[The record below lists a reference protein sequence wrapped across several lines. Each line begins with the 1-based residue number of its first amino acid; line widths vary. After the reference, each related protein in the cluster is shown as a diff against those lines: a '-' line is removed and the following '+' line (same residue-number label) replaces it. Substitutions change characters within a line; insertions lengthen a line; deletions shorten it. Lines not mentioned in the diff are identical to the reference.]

1 MIGSVSSHEKSL
13 SVPAVVAKVRPSV
26 VTILTRGVPATPTQ
40 AQSGSGSGVIID
52 ESGYILTNNHL
63 VAGIKSLVV
72 GLSTGRLTPG
82 RVVARDFLLDLALV
96 KITAT
101 DLVPA
106 TLSPS
111 PVLEIGE
118 SVVAIGNPLA
128 LKGGSTVTVGVVS
141 AVDRSVLTP
150 DGETLYDLIQTDAAI
165 NPGNSG
171 GPLVD
176 LSGHVIGIN
185 VAIAPSAQAISYAI
199 SMEAIYPHIQS
210 MIVRGS
216 VLRPELGFTP
226 VTITASIMAS
236 FGLEGDRGVLA
247 LNVEPRGP
255 VAVGGVREWRHHY
268 RRGATSDL
276 QSRGLLALPPTVRRP
291 ADPTT
296 GHSKKERPVHDL
308 ASESLAVKGCPM
320 SHADGPHQGH
330 DYPGEGKSLSRHLPH
345 KWVRSSGFPNRSPM
359 PRHGH
364 FRNNYRKN
372 GLRRDKGM
380 CCCSLSTR
388 RSIPWAVAPNR
399 HIGTAG
405 RGPPPDRRQP
415 PVGRSRRFD
424 YLPWTGTGRGLSDS
438 QAVTLLLRAE
448 EYVRKLEEVLIHTL
462 SRWGIEGY
470 RLEKKPGVG
479 YVGIM
484 LMRRLPRSESGSIM
498 GSRFTDLRSTSTWI
512 YPLFPISCPAA
523 WHSATSHPWQRS
535 GSPPCRLQSSRNRW
549 RRNSREYSTFN
560 G

>member
-1 MIGSVSSHEKSL
+1 MTTVRTVETKPRSFHSFTISFLLSLVIAVVLDGRIAKAEPLIGSVPIHEKFL

-26 VTILTRGVPATPTQ
+26 VTILTRGMPSTPAQ

-106 TLSPS
+106 TLSPV

-176 LSGHVIGIN
+176 LAGHVIGIN

-216 VLRPELGFTP
+216 VLRPDIGFTP

-236 FGLEGDRGVLA
+236 FGLDGDRGVLA
-247 LNVEPRGP
+247 LNVEPGGA
-255 VAVGGVREWRHHY
+255 AVTGGLQNGDIITAVDQHQIYNLGDFWHSI
-268 RRGATSDL
+268 RRSGDPPSL
-276 QSRGLLALPPTVRRP
+276 QLTVQRKNVQSTISIQKPSLQKALP
-291 ADPTT
+291 
-296 GHSKKERPVHDL
+296 
-308 ASESLAVKGCPM
+308 
-320 SHADGPHQGH
+320 
-330 DYPGEGKSLSRHLPH
+330 
-345 KWVRSSGFPNRSPM
+345 
-359 PRHGH
+359 
-364 FRNNYRKN
+364 
-372 GLRRDKGM
+372 
-380 CCCSLSTR
+380 
-388 RSIPWAVAPNR
+388 
-399 HIGTAG
+399 
-405 RGPPPDRRQP
+405 
-415 PVGRSRRFD
+415 
-424 YLPWTGTGRGLSDS
+424 
-438 QAVTLLLRAE
+438 
-448 EYVRKLEEVLIHTL
+448 
-462 SRWGIEGY
+462 
-470 RLEKKPGVG
+470 
-479 YVGIM
+479 
-484 LMRRLPRSESGSIM
+484 
-498 GSRFTDLRSTSTWI
+498 
-512 YPLFPISCPAA
+512 
-523 WHSATSHPWQRS
+523 
-535 GSPPCRLQSSRNRW
+535 
-549 RRNSREYSTFN
+549 
-560 G
+560 